1 MHANIETLTH
11 DGEDGGGGGGG
22 ELITALEGP
31 LEPVPSLSSSSL
43 PLSLTIDPT
52 MGVVGKEAEGS
63 SEGNLEGG
71 DAHLLVTPT
80 VDITAI

>member
-1 MHANIETLTH
+1 MGG
-11 DGEDGGGGGGG
+11 DGGDGGGEGG

-31 LEPVPSLSSSSL
+31 LEPSL

-52 MGVVGKEAEGS
+52 MGVGKEGEGS
-63 SEGNLEGG
+63 SEGNMEGG